1 MAKHLHHHA
10 SVEAPLELD
19 GGLAELR
26 DDCARMAPHW
36 TSMSPAGQ
44 APLSPARIREL
55 ARITVPPGSAALL
68 NGMSEY
74 GD

>member
-1 MAKHLHHHA
+1 MAKHLQHHA

-26 DDCARMAPHW
+26 DDCALMAPHW
-36 TSMSPAGQ
+36 TAVAPVGS
-44 APLSPARIREL
+44 APLPPSRISGL
-55 ARITVPPGSAALL
+55 ARIIVPPASAALL
-68 NGMSEY
+68 SGMSEY